1 MKQLFTTFMM
11 MLAPLWAMAQTDY
24 APLLE
29 EGKTWHYTYH
39 NWATGKTYTFTE
51 KLSGDSVVNGV
62 TYMKYVSHD
71 ESAPDVLLRED
82 GGKVY
87 KYDSQKQAETL
98 LYDFTMSVGECVF
111 TQTNVG
117 HTGGMMVSAVGK
129 TDFGG
134 KERKVLTIC
143 EWDGQWGD
151 DVNIIHDLSQV
162 WVEGMGSAGGL
173 LTMYLPMPDNFIRLD
188 SIETADGSV
197 FGFEDLRFR
206 WNANFA
212 RDGKVWNCQKDGVG
226 YSYSLSGDT
235 IIKAMLYQ
243 RVFEKNPVRYGDE
256 GLHYYGAVRQ
266 NGKQVFF
273 WEKDAEDDCLLYDF
287 GVQEGETTQPDMCDD
302 SYVVQDATITYAH
315 DVARRFVSLVP
326 ATDAGST
333 STLYCVEGIG
343 SSTDPFRFDT
353 EGTAVM
359 LSCYEGGECM
369 FTKEDFEHPEPSAIL
384 LTEKNERKD
393 NRIFNLN
400 GQQVKNPSRGVFVI
414 NGKKVMVK

>member
-1 MKQLFTTFMM
+1 MKQLFTTLTV
-11 MLAPLWAMAQTDY
+11 MLAPLWAMAQADY

-29 EGKTWHYTYH
+29 EGKTWHYTDY

-51 KLSGDSVVNGV
+51 KLSGDSIVNGV

-71 ESAPDVLLRED
+71 QSAPDVLLRED

-117 HTGGMMVSAVGK
+117 RTWGMMVSAVGK

-151 DVNIIHDLSQV
+151 DVNIIHDISQV

-173 LTMYLPMPDNFIRLD
+173 LTTLMPWPGNTIRLD

-212 RDGKVWNCQKDGVG
+212 KDGKVWNCQKDGVG

-235 IIKAMLYQ
+235 IIKARLYQ

-256 GLHYYGAVRQ
+256 DFHYYGAVRQ
-266 NGKQVFF
+266 AGKQVFLC
-273 WEKDAEDDCLLYDF
+273 EKDVDEEYLLYDF
-287 GVQEGETTQPDMCDD
+287 SLQEGETMEPGERAEG
-302 SYVVQDATITYAH
+302 YLVQDATITYAH
-315 DVARRFVSLVP
+315 EVARRFFSLAP
-326 ATDAGST
+326 T
-333 STLYCVEGIG
+333 SGVEPTNVLTCVEGIG
-343 SSTDPFRFDT
+343 CATDPFRFYSDSQ
-353 EGTAVM
+353 AVV
-359 LSCYEGGECM
+359 LSCYEDGVCM
-369 FTKEDFEHPEPSAIL
+369 FAKEDFENPVTNAIPFIRN
-384 LTEKNERKD
+384 EKQDDK
-393 NRIFNLN
+393 IYNLN
-400 GQQVKNPSRGVFVI
+400 GQQVKTPSNGVFVV
-414 NGKKVMVK
+414 NGKKVIVR